1 MKLLFVS
8 LGCDKNLVD
17 SEYMLGMLEK
27 AGIEITDDENDAD
40 INRPRDHGFP
50 GTDQR
55 RVQPRGNHAGC
66 SYQRLLRHCA

>member
-40 INRPRDHGFP
+40 IIVVNTCCLSMTQKKKASTPF
-50 GTDQR
+50 
-55 RVQPRGNHAGC
+55 
-66 SYQRLLRHCA
+66 